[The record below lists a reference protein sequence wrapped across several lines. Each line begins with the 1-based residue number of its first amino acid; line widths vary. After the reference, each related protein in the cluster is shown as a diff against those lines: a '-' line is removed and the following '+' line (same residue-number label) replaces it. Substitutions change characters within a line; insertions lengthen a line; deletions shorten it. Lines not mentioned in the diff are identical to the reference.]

1 MADTS
6 DSERPGNK
14 NQPSEKYA
22 DRERY
27 AGLRDGVN
35 RPNDSSSVDIG
46 TMEENQVF
54 SLGEID
60 PVLDK
65 KMRLVNKV

>member
-14 NQPSEKYA
+14 NQPLEKYA
-22 DRERY
+22 DSERF
-27 AGLRDGVN
+27 AGLGDGVN

-46 TMEENQVF
+46 TMQEDQVF
-54 SLGEID
+54 FSID
-60 PVLDK
+60 PVLNA
-65 KMRLVNKV
+65 KMQLVNKV